1 MKNPKVDK
9 FLMNSLQWKNEFT
22 LLRSIIL
29 DCQLDEELKWGVPCY
44 TFRDK
49 NILLIHGFKKY
60 CAILFVKGALLHDP
74 KAMLV
79 QQTEN
84 VQAARQIRF
93 TSFEQINDLKP
104 IIKEYIDE
112 AIGIE
117 KAGLDIEFK
126 KEDQFS
132 LPEELINAFKIDQAL
147 KDAFNKLTPG
157 RQRAYNLYF
166 TQPKQAKTRIARI
179 EKWTPQILAGKG
191 LTD

>member
-44 TFRDK
+44 TFQDK

-147 KDAFNKLTPG
+147 KDAFDKLTPG

>member
-44 TFRDK
+44 TFQDK

-60 CAILFVKGALLHDP
+60 CAILFVKGALLIDP
-74 KAMLV
+74 KAILV

-132 LPEELINAFKIDQAL
+132 LPEELINAFKIDQTV

>member
-44 TFRDK
+44 TFQDK

-126 KEDQFS
+126 KEDQFL

-147 KDAFNKLTPG
+147 KDAFDKLTPG